1 LILFDVYLTWVR
13 VEKYLSNYTLPPPP
27 SGNHSSSLSLH
38 FKTTFLGKLSTFRE
52 SDPIKLR
59 LGGSPLILQYLFF
72 LVLCAAETAGLH
84 MSVRWGARWLLGYQ
98 RFHTHPIEFIKK
110 LMVRGNIISTAL
122 FISSSMKLL
131 PILTAI
137 WEYDVPASA
146 RAVGWAVVVNNIE
159 ALTSTSPPPN
169 DVDFS
174 SFGND
179 VFEYTHVV
187 VVRCFDTRIDR
198 MDNSGLDNVGWC
210 FGKTY
215 VVGIGEIGS
224 C

>member
-13 VEKYLSNYTLPPPP
+13 IEKYLSNYTLPPPP
-27 SGNHSSSLSLH
+27 HTSSSFSIQFPRTSLLSKLLY
-38 FKTTFLGKLSTFRE
+38 TTD

-84 MSVRWGARWLLGYQ
+84 LSIRWAAHYLLGYT
-98 RFHTHPIEFIKK
+98 RLFSRS
-110 LMVRGNIISTAL
+110 VVNSRGNIISTAL

-137 WEYDVPASA
+137 WEYDVPAAA

-159 ALTSTSPPPN
+159 ALTSTRP
-169 DVDFS
+169 FL
-174 SFGND
+174 
-179 VFEYTHVV
+179 
-187 VVRCFDTRIDR
+187 
-198 MDNSGLDNVGWC
+198 GLC
-210 FGKTY
+210 
-215 VVGIGEIGS
+215 
-224 C
+224 